1 MSTNKYPKAYDVVV
15 IGCGPA
21 GAAAGK
27 FAAENGAATLVLEK
41 KREVGLPVYD
51 STAVIY
57 GLYELE
63 EYAGFKFN
71 RNKVT
76 DYHVHGN
83 CFISPDGSYGGYQP
97 WSDGYGMRRPE
108 FEKEMAVAAGR
119 AGAEILMDAKF
130 LSIERDKAGNICGV
144 IFKQGGNTY
153 SVDCKIVISC
163 DGVYG
168 RAVKQT
174 NKEVFQSQIAVSLGY
189 DMVNVKKTKPM
200 EGDFYELYLI
210 PELPGYFC
218 WTSPRGEDRFGVA
231 VMCDPTRI
239 QKGYTLRTVHDR
251 FLKHLEELGRYD
263 FSKAARVSMM
273 SGTSLSVKEATDELT
288 DDAFLLAGDAA
299 WRPKMGSVWGCP
311 GMPTGVRSGRFAG
324 EVAAQA
330 IKDGEFGKDYLQKNL
345 KAKYDATYNDPI
357 KDRKSIDEARQWY
370 FKLMNA
376 TPEMQ
381 NKCIAAIGDQYSS
394 LHLYLRGA
402 LPLAGCVDKISE
414 WWAKNE

>member
-1 MSTNKYPKAYDVVV
+1 M
-15 IGCGPA
+15 
-21 GAAAGK
+21 
-27 FAAENGAATLVLEK
+27 
-41 KREVGLPVYD
+41 
-51 STAVIY
+51 
-57 GLYELE
+57 E

-76 DYHVHGN
+76 DYHVNGN

-108 FEKEMAVAAGR
+108 LEKELAVAAAR
-119 AGAEILMDAKF
+119 SGAEILMDAKF
-130 LSIERDKAGNICGV
+130 LSIERDEAGKICGIV
-144 IFKQGGNTY
+144 FKKGGITY

-168 RAVKQT
+168 RGVKYT
-174 NKEVFQSQIAVSLGY
+174 DKKPFESAIAVSLGY
-189 DMVNVKKTKPM
+189 DMVNVRKTKPM

-218 WTSPRGEDRFGVA
+218 WTSPRGEDRYGVA
-231 VMCDPTRI
+231 VMCDPKRI

-263 FSKAARVSMM
+263 FSHAARVSMM
-273 SGTSLSVKEATDELT
+273 SGSTLSVKEATDDLT
-288 DDAFLLAGDAA
+288 EDAFLLAGDAA
-299 WRPKMGSVWGCP
+299 WRPMMGSVWGCP

-330 IKDGEFGKDYLQKNL
+330 IKDKEFGKEYLQKNL
-345 KAKYDATYNDPI
+345 KAKYDSTYNDPI
-357 KDRKSIDEARQWY
+357 ADRKAIDEARQWY

-381 NKCIAAIGDQYSS
+381 NKCIGEIGDQYSS

-402 LPLAGCVDKISE
+402 LPLSGCVKKISD
-414 WWAKNE
+414 WWAKNA